1 MSKRPMSVSDVTVA
15 TATPTESDL
24 ERQKQHHRKAFE
36 YVSRALKIDEEDTG
50 RKDIAME
57 LYKRG
62 IAELHCGI
70 AINVSGTGSH
80 RERAQRLKE
89 KMRANLQMAL
99 DRLDYLEQL
108 ELVKRL
114 EEGTLD
120 DSLYAVYTQ
129 CSGAHNAKT
138 KSKNT
143 CRPHVMQSSPKTP
156 VSVIRSKSETRSGDR
171 KAAAPAAVHTTA
183 TTKSEGRGGVHH
195 TLTNKSQSLPRT
207 KPTVASRS
215 PLTQRRMCP
224 PSPSSGVR
232 RNYSQP
238 TVATTGKVKGSPARA
253 TRAGRIEKKP
263 RALKNVDSKL
273 ANVILDEVV
282 DSGPTIYFTDVAGQ
296 EMAKQALQEIVILPS
311 IRPELFT
318 GLRAPAR
325 GLLLFGP
332 PGNGKTMLAKAVA
345 CESSAT
351 FFCISAASLTSKYVG
366 EGEKLVRALFA
377 CARELQPSII
387 FMDEVDSLLT
397 ERKES
402 EHEASRRLKT
412 EFLLEFD
419 GINANAEERI
429 LVMAATNRPQEL
441 DDAALRRFPK
451 RVYVSLP
458 DYATRAYLLSNL
470 LAKQNSPLSQSDV
483 KTLATLTEGYSGS
496 DLTALAKDAA
506 LGPIR
511 DLNPEEVK
519 SVDPSNVRNICLK
532 DFREALR
539 RIRSSVPPSSLLA
552 FEKWNSDYGDT
563 TAF

>member
-99 DRLDYLEQL
+99 DRLDYL
-108 ELVKRL
+108 
-114 EEGTLD
+114 
-120 DSLYAVYTQ
+120 A
-129 CSGAHNAKT
+129 
-138 KSKNT
+138 
-143 CRPHVMQSSPKTP
+143 
-156 VSVIRSKSETRSGDR
+156 
-171 KAAAPAAVHTTA
+171 TA